1 MGVRLDMSWVM
12 VSLLTL
18 LLFYPTSIL
27 LGYVMSPTSMIPT
40 DGIGRSLG
48 TVKVCPSAELY
59 EDTKAAVDEWNT
71 AIAFSATRFMWLELL
86 GLRLEVADAGCDAY
100 IVLGKPYEIPI
111 GEGRHVSDE
120 RILGMTSPDKEGDRT
135 VFNVIVSDLLPQERR
150 RPVIRHELSHV
161 LGLGDSVT
169 LNAPFKPASHT
180 SALGKV
186 TSHDVYALYAK
197 YVKGADGALV
207 SVPPYIP
214 YMTADMPLPDIVSAG
229 VSALAA
235 FMIDRK
241 LRGRRNK

>member
-12 VSLLTL
+12 ASLLTL

-27 LGYVMSPTSMIPT
+27 LGYMMSSTSMIPT
-40 DGIGRSLG
+40 DDIGRSLG

-59 EDTKAAVDEWNT
+59 EDTKAAVDEWDT
-71 AIAFSATRFMWLELL
+71 AIAFFATRFMWLELL
-86 GLRLEVADAGCDAY
+86 GLRLEVVDTGCDAH
-100 IVLGKPYEIPI
+100 IMLGKPYEIPI
-111 GEGRHVSDE
+111 GESRRISDE

-135 VFNVIVSDLLPQERR
+135 VFNVIISDLLPQERR

-169 LNAPFKPASHT
+169 PNAPFKPASHT

-186 TSHDVYALYAK
+186 TSHDVYALYVK

-214 YMTADMPLPDIVSAG
+214 YMTADMPLPDIVSAA
-229 VSALAA
+229 VSALTA
-235 FMIDRK
+235 FMVDRK
-241 LRGRRNK
+241 LWRKGKA